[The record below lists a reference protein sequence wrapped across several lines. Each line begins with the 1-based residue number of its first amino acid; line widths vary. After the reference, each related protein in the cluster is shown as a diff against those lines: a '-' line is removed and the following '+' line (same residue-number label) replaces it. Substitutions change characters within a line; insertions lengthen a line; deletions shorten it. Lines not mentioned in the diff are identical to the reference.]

1 MAELIRPRSV
11 LAVRD
16 VEASTEYF
24 IEVLGFDRDP
34 IRAPGWSFLSR
45 GAVLLMLGE
54 CPDEVDA
61 RETGNHSWFLHVMTE
76 GVDALHEE
84 FVSRGAEIV
93 VPLGDRS
100 HGHREF
106 VVQTRDG
113 HRILFGEAL
122 D

>member
-16 VEASTEYF
+16 LEASTRYF
-24 IEVLGFDRDP
+24 VDVLGFELDP
-34 IRAPGWSFLSR
+34 IHAPGWSFLSR

-76 GVDALHEE
+76 GVDRLHEE

-106 VVQTRDG
+106 VVQTPDG
-113 HRILFGEAL
+113 HRILFGEPL